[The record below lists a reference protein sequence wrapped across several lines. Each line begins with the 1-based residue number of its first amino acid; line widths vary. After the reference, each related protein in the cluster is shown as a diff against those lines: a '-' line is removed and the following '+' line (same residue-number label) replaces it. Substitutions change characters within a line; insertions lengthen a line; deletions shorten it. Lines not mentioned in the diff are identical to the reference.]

1 MNHAPQWIQGNL
13 DLVSFIYG
21 AAFVL
26 LGTVILS
33 QPSRAGDFKLRNIL
47 WLLAGFGLTNGL
59 TEWVVTWSM
68 VKGDGITQL
77 SIRTMSLVVSYLF
90 LFEFGRRLLLMGYE
104 QDDYRSE
111 PGHVL
116 GLWLYLPI
124 VAPIFLS
131 AIYSEVPLVAIEIWT
146 RYTAG
151 FVGSVFTAVGFWLYR
166 RNGGEALSDIGV
178 RHYFAMASITVVA
191 FGLVAGLVGPKVA
204 SFPASWLNEESF
216 LAVTGVPAAAVRA
229 LMAVLLAFAVGA
241 IIFRANQ
248 AAGRVMHEILI
259 EANRRNRLILQAA
272 GEGILELDA
281 RNIVTFINPAGR
293 NMLGYP
299 EDELLG
305 RHIKTLLRAPGK
317 ESVAIK
323 SEILLAC
330 EAQRPARGSQE
341 YFWKG
346 DGTMFPA
353 DFTCTPVRKKG
364 TVLCTVVTFNDIS
377 EHERLISLLRDTQAL
392 AKVGGWDF
400 HVGSQRLSW
409 TEQVYHIHEIPL
421 GTAINFDEAVGF
433 YELEARARFRDA
445 IRGAMEQADSFDL
458 ELQLKTQTGKSLWVR
473 TLGKPHVKNGK
484 TVRISGTM
492 QDISDRR
499 RTEIALRDTK
509 EFYEL
514 ILDSVPM
521 RIGYLHADG
530 RLAYVNNRYEA
541 WFGAPRDKLNGSTLR
556 ELVGEKDYEDIKPR
570 IRQVL
575 KGEPVAFE
583 ASTVRDEHT
592 HQLQVEYLPHLS
604 RSKEVLGF
612 FSVVQDV
619 TKRKGLEAQL
629 LQAQKME
636 AVGQLT
642 GGIAHDFN
650 NLLSVILGNLQ
661 LLERPLT
668 NEPRLHKKIKT
679 ATRAAI
685 RGADLTR
692 RLLSFSRRQLL
703 EPKILDLNTLVSS
716 LDDLLG
722 RTLGEGI
729 DIEMVF
735 EEDLWACTVD
745 RGQMENAL
753 LNLAIN
759 ARDAMPGGGA
769 LTIETRNVELDEAY
783 QSKHSDVVP
792 GHYVM
797 VAVSDTGC
805 GMSEEVRRQVFEPF
819 FTTKGVGRGSGLG
832 LSMVYGFV
840 EQSGGHAVVY
850 SEEGDGTSLK
860 LYFPRTRT
868 GALEKIE
875 ETIVTMFAPGGD
887 ETILVVEDE
896 EDVRATVVALLM
908 EFGYR
913 TLEAENG
920 PKALDVLNAHD
931 DIDLLFTDIMM
942 PGGMRGP
949 VLAHQAREIRPEL
962 KVLFTSGYA
971 ESAILH
977 RGVLVSESEFIGKPY
992 RKEELAVKLRTILDQ
1007 REEDD
1012 AAQPQS
1018 SVNY

>member
-1 MNHAPQWIQGNL
+1 LNNAPQWLQGNL

-47 WLLAGFGLTNGL
+47 WLLAGFGLANGL
-59 TEWVVTWSM
+59 TEWFVTWSM
-68 VKGDGITQL
+68 VKGDGLNQA
-77 SIRTMSLVVSYLF
+77 SVRTMALVVSYLF
-90 LFEFGRRLLLMGYE
+90 LFEFGRRLLLIGLE
-104 QDDYRSE
+104 QDEHRSD

-124 VAPIFLS
+124 IVPILLS
-131 AIYSEVPLVAIEIWT
+131 AVYSEVPLVAIEIWT

-151 FVGSVFTAVGFWLYR
+151 FVGSAFTAAGFWVYR
-166 RNGGEALSDIGV
+166 HRNGEALADIGV
-178 RHYFAMASITVVA
+178 RNYFAMASVA
-191 FGLVAGLVGPKVA
+191 VLVFGFVAGLIGPKVP
-204 SFPASWLNEESF
+204 SFPANWLNEQSF
-216 LAVTGVPAAAVRA
+216 LSVTSVPAAAVRA
-229 LMAVLLAFAVGA
+229 LLAVLLAFAVGA

-248 AAGRVMHEILI
+248 AAGLALQEKLI

-272 GEGILELDA
+272 GEGILELDSN
-281 RNIVTFINPAGR
+281 NIITFINPAGR

-299 EDELLG
+299 EDEVLG
-305 RHIKTLLRAPGK
+305 QPIRTLLQEPGE
-317 ESVAIK
+317 ESVAIR

-330 EAQRPARGSQE
+330 ETQRPARGSQE
-341 YFWKG
+341 YFWRG
-346 DGTMFPA
+346 DGSSFPA

-364 TVLCTVVTFNDIS
+364 KLLCTVVTFNDIS
-377 EHERLISLLRDTQAL
+377 EHQRLIRLLRETQAL

-409 TEQVYHIHEIPL
+409 TEEVYHIHEIPL
-421 GTAINFDEAVGF
+421 GTVMNFEEAVGF
-433 YELEARARFRDA
+433 YEPESRTRFREA
-445 IRGAMEQADSFDL
+445 VRNTLEQGVSFDL
-458 ELQLKTQTGKSLWVR
+458 ELELTTQTGRSLWVR
-473 TLGKPHVKNGK
+473 TLGKPHKKNGK

-521 RIGYLHADG
+521 RIGYIHTDECF
-530 RLAYVNNRYEA
+530 AYVNNRYED
-541 WFGAPRDKLNGSTLR
+541 WFGVPRDELNGSYVR
-556 ELVGEKDYEDIKPR
+556 ELVGTDDYRTIKPR
-570 IRQVL
+570 IREVL

-583 ASTVRDEHT
+583 TSTTRNGQA

-604 RSKEVLGF
+604 RSNEVLGF
-612 FSVVQDV
+612 FSVVQDI
-619 TKRKGLEAQL
+619 TNRKVLEAQL

-650 NLLSVILGNLQ
+650 NLLGVILGNLQ
-661 LLERPLT
+661 LLERPLK
-668 NEPRLHKKIKT
+668 NEERLHKKIKT

-703 EPKILDLNTLVSS
+703 EPKVLDLNTLVSS
-716 LDDLLG
+716 LDDLLR

-735 EEDLWACTVD
+735 EEDLWAATVD

-759 ARDAMPGGGA
+759 ARDAMPEGGR
-769 LTIETRNVELDEAY
+769 LTIETRNVELDEMHQTL
-783 QSKHSDVVP
+783 QSDAEP
-792 GHYVM
+792 GQYVM

-805 GMSEEVRRQVFEPF
+805 GMSDEVRRQVFEPF
-819 FTTKGVGRGSGLG
+819 FTTKGVGQGSGLG

-840 EQSGGHAVVY
+840 EESGGQVIVR
-850 SEEGDGTSLK
+850 SEEGSGTSLN
-860 LYFPRTRT
+860 LYFPRTKT
-868 GALEKIE
+868 GVLAKVE
-875 ETIVTMFAPGGD
+875 ETVVSQFVPGGD

-896 EDVRATVVALLM
+896 EDVRSTVVALLLDL
-908 EFGYR
+908 GYQ

-920 PKALDVLNAHD
+920 PKALDMLKAND
-931 DIDLLFTDIMM
+931 EIDMLFTDIMM

-949 VLAHQAREIRPEL
+949 VLAHQAREIRPDL

-977 RGVLVSESEFIGKPY
+977 RGALVSESAFIAKPY
-992 RKEELAVKLRTILDQ
+992 RNEELALKLRTVLDQ
-1007 REEDD
+1007 QEEEH

-1018 SVNY
+1018 SVNC

>member
-1 MNHAPQWIQGNL
+1 MNSAPHWLQGNL

-59 TEWVVTWSM
+59 TEWVVTWGM
-68 VKGDGITQL
+68 VKGDGTHQA
-77 SIRTMSLVVSYLF
+77 SIRVMSLVVSYLF
-90 LFEFGRRLLLMGYE
+90 LFEFGRRLLLIGLE
-104 QDDYRSE
+104 QDERSSE

-124 VAPIFLS
+124 IVPILLS

-151 FVGSVFTAVGFWLYR
+151 FAGSVFTAAGFWLYR
-166 RNGGEALSDIGV
+166 SKSGEGLEDIGV
-178 RHYFAMASITVVA
+178 RNYFAMASVAILA
-191 FGLVAGLVGPKVA
+191 FGFVAGLVGPKVS
-204 SFPASWLNEESF
+204 SFPANWLNEESF

-248 AAGRVMHEILI
+248 AAGLVLQEKLI

-272 GEGILELDA
+272 GEGILELDDK
-281 RNIVTFINPAGR
+281 NIITFINPAGR

-299 EDELLG
+299 EDEVLGQPIKKLLQ
-305 RHIKTLLRAPGK
+305 APG
-317 ESVAIK
+317 EQSVAIR

-330 EAQRPARGSQE
+330 ETQRPARGSQE
-341 YFWKG
+341 SFWKY
-346 DGTMFPA
+346 DGTSFPA

-364 TVLCTVVTFNDIS
+364 TLLCTVVTFNDIS
-377 EHERLISLLRDTQAL
+377 EHERLMRLLRDTQAL

-409 TEQVYHIHEIPL
+409 TEEVYHIHEIPL
-421 GTAINFDEAVGF
+421 GTSMNFEEAVRF
-433 YELEARARFRDA
+433 YEPESRAKFREAVRSTLEQ
-445 IRGAMEQADSFDL
+445 GVSFDL
-458 ELQLKTQTGKSLWVR
+458 ELELTTQTGRSLWVR
-473 TLGKPHVKNGK
+473 TLGKPHKKNGK

-492 QDISDRR
+492 QDITDRR
-499 RTEIALRDTK
+499 ITEIALRDTK

-521 RIGYLHADG
+521 RIGYIQTDE
-530 RLAYVNNRYEA
+530 RFAYVNNRYED
-541 WFGAPRDKLNGSTLR
+541 WFDASRDELNGSSVR
-556 ELVGEKDYEDIKPR
+556 ELVGSDDYRSIKPR
-570 IRQVL
+570 IREVL
-575 KGEPVAFE
+575 KGERVSFE
-583 ASTVRDEHT
+583 VSMTRNDEA

-604 RSKEVLGF
+604 RSNEVLGF
-612 FSVVQDV
+612 FSVVQDI
-619 TKRKGLEAQL
+619 TNRKVLEAQL

-650 NLLSVILGNLQ
+650 NLLGVILGNLQ
-661 LLERPLT
+661 LLERPLK
-668 NEPRLHKKIKT
+668 NEERLHKKIKT

-703 EPKILDLNTLVSS
+703 EPKVLDLNSLVAS
-716 LDDLLG
+716 LDDLLR

-729 DIEMVF
+729 AIETVF
-735 EEDLWACTVD
+735 EENLWATTVD

-759 ARDAMPGGGA
+759 ARDAMPDGGS
-769 LTIETRNVELDEAY
+769 LIIETRNVVLDQDLHAEAAA
-783 QSKHSDVVP
+783 
-792 GHYVM
+792 GEYVM
-797 VAVSDTGC
+797 VSVSDTGC
-805 GMSEEVRRQVFEPF
+805 GMSEEVRQQVFEPF
-819 FTTKGVGRGSGLG
+819 FTTKGVGQGSGLG

-840 EQSGGHAVVY
+840 EQSGGQVVVQ
-850 SEEGDGTSLK
+850 SEEGFGTSLD
-860 LYFPRTRT
+860 LYFPRTKT
-868 GALEKIE
+868 AALAKVE
-875 ETIVTMFAPGGD
+875 ETAVAQFVPGGD

-896 EDVRATVVALLM
+896 EDVRFTVVALLHD
-908 EFGYR
+908 FGYE

-920 PKALDVLNAHD
+920 PKALDILKSRD

-949 VLAHQAREIRPEL
+949 VLAHQAREIRPDL

-977 RGVLVSESEFIGKPY
+977 RGALVSESAFISKPY
-992 RKEELAVKLRTILDQ
+992 RNEELALKLRTVLDQ
-1007 REEDD
+1007 QEEED